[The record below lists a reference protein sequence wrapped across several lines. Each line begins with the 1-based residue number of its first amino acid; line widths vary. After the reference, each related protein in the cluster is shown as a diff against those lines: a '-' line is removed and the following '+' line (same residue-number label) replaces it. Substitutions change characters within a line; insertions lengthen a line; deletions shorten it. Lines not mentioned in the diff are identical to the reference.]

1 MEIFAIIL
9 LFINLFILLKMFESI
24 SKRMNNI
31 EKNLRDLNFFNET
44 GLKPSEVD
52 EIYEEVVKEV
62 NKLT

>member
-1 MEIFAIIL
+1 
-9 LFINLFILLKMFESI
+9 MFESI